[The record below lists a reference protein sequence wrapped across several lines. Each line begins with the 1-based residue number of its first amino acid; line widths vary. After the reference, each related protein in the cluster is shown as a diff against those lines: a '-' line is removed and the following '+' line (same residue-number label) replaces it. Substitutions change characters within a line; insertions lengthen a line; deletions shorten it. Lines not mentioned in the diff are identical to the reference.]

1 MREEDVSEAR
11 ASVAQPTRQ
20 SEPAENM
27 PSHHCGSG
35 RFECTGSRLQRG
47 TRRSTRR
54 HHHTSS
60 SSPLLFL
67 SSLSP
72 VKLHDF
78 THTHITHSR
87 TCDDKGVKKKK
98 ARNSRNTSE
107 GAKEEQGVAITSL
120 AEYPCSLYSTPSP
133 SALLSAVGGGGHT
146 RDGPG
151 GGRGVAAAEMLLLA
165 YCLAVRRPLLR
176 CCFFRG

>member
-1 MREEDVSEAR
+1 MLAVSGQQQQQQQNRRRRVREEDVSEAR

-35 RFECTGSRLQRG
+35 RFECAGSRLQRG

-98 ARNSRNTSE
+98 SKKQSQRQR
-107 GAKEEQGVAITSL
+107 GGKGG
-120 AEYPCSLYSTPSP
+120 
-133 SALLSAVGGGGHT
+133 VGGGNNVT
-146 RDGPG
+146 RRISVLPLQYSKPQRTTQRCGWGGATHGTGPEGEG
-151 GGRGVAAAEMLLLA
+151 G
-165 YCLAVRRPLLR
+165 
-176 CCFFRG
+176 